1 MNNFTLKDLENIIKK
16 RKDSSNEESY
26 TASLL
31 NSPVEK
37 IIKKIGEESAELIFA
52 ATQKNK
58 KKMIHEFADVIYH
71 LFVLSRIL
79 NISVDDIMN
88 ELFLR
93 TKSSGLVEK
102 ENRKK

>member
-16 RKDSSNEESY
+16 RKDSSNEKSY

-102 ENRKK
+102 KNRKK